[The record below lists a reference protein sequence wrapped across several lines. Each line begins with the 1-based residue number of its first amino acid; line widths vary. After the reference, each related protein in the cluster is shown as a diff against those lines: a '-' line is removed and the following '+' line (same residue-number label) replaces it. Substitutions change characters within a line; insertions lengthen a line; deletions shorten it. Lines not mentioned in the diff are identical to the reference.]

1 MCAFDWDNMAKTQA
15 KDSRLLI
22 WVISLMAIYHMIVV
36 AQIPSWFKIFVPHQ
50 VHKAISIS
58 CALILVYLLL
68 PARGKKHGEDA
79 KAESKGMG
87 VPWYDLV
94 LLISALIGAG
104 YVVFFHENILD
115 YGMYGFLDTKGI
127 MLSLMLAIP
136 LLEALRRITGIALPI
151 IILFFVFVT
160 IFQKYLPGLLYGRGY
175 PLERLLFS
183 SYVGDA
189 GIFGIPIG
197 IAANIVIV
205 FLIFGAF
212 MQRAGASQW
221 FMDLALAVTGWSRG
235 GPAKAAVIAS
245 AMFGSIS
252 GSPSGNSATTG
263 VFTIPLMKNIG
274 YTPAF
279 AAAVE
284 AVASTGGIILP
295 PVMGAIAFLMAE
307 WIEVSYRQVVIAAA
321 TPALLYFLIVF
332 VSVHLQARKDNIRAL
347 PVADLP
353 KFMPIFIR
361 GWYYLI
367 PLAALIYFLLVK
379 AYTPG
384 MSGIYTCGVIFL
396 VSFMSKDRSHWLT
409 PDKIMLAFKDA
420 VTRWI
425 AVAMITASVG
435 IMIGSL
441 ELSGV
446 GIKISRFI
454 VDLAGGNLLLTL
466 LFVGVVSLIVGMG
479 LDATPAYITLATLMA
494 PALVRLGVTD
504 IAAHLFVIYWG
515 LASFYTPP
523 TCLAVYVTSGLA
535 GSRVWATGWE
545 AVRLGIA
552 AFLIPFAFVLNN
564 GLLLKGGL
572 GDIVVAIVTATVG
585 AVLIA
590 AGIRGYAFDHLNVFQ
605 KILVL
610 AGGLLMIAPGVFMP
624 VIGLAVALL
633 TLGTPFMKRLFGS
646 KETGLRE
653 G

>member
-1 MCAFDWDNMAKTQA
+1 MAKAQT

-22 WVISLMAIYHMIVV
+22 WVTSLMAIYHMIVV
-36 AQIPSWFKIFVPHQ
+36 AQIPSWFRIFIPHQ
-50 VHKAISIS
+50 VHKAVSIS

-68 PARGKKHGEDA
+68 PARGKKHGEDT
-79 KAESKGMG
+79 KAESKGLG

-94 LLISALIGAG
+94 LLVSALIGAG

-127 MLSLMLAIP
+127 ILSLMLAIP

-151 IILFFVFVT
+151 IILFFVCVT
-160 IFQKYLPGLLYGRGY
+160 LFQKYLPGLLYGRGY

-221 FMDLALAVTGWSRG
+221 FMDLALALTGWSRG

-321 TPALLYFLIVF
+321 TPALLYFLVVF

-347 PVADLP
+347 PLSDLP
-353 KFMPIFIR
+353 KFKPIFVR

-396 VSFMSKDRSHWLT
+396 ISFMSKDRSHWLT
-409 PDKIMLAFKDA
+409 PNKIMLAFRDA

-454 VDLAGGNLLLTL
+454 VDMAGGNLLLTL
-466 LFVGVVSLIVGMG
+466 LFVGFVSLIVGMG

-535 GSRVWATGWE
+535 GSKVWATGWE

-564 GLLLKGGL
+564 GLLLKGSL
-572 GDIVVAIVTATVG
+572 GDIVVGVVTATVG

-610 AGGLLMIAPGVFMP
+610 AGGLLMIAPGVYMP
-624 VIGLAVALL
+624 VIGLAIALL
-633 TLGTPFMKRLFGS
+633 TLGIPFIMRRIGS
-646 KETGLRE
+646 QGAE
-653 G
+653 GSESNPS